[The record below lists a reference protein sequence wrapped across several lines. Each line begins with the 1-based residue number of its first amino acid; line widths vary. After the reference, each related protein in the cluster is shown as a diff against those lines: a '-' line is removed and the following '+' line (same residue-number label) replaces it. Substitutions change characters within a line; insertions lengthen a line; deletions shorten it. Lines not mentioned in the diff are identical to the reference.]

1 MTFDNPG
8 WSLLDRAGRL
18 ESLDPTSATGAELV
32 AGFLTFTGEGDGD
45 HPRRRGAARRAAR
58 AADARA
64 DPAPPYWPGRCWL
77 PRWLDQLL
85 ALTGPAGRQTL

>member
-8 WSLLDRAGRL
+8 WSLLDRGGRL
-18 ESLDPTSATGAELV
+18 ESLDPTSAAGAELV
-32 AGFLTFTGEGDGD
+32 AVFLTFTGEGDGD
-45 HPRRRGAARRAAR
+45 HPRHRGAARGAAG

-64 DPAPPYWPGRCWL
+64 DPAPLYRPGRWWL

-85 ALTGPAGRQTL
+85 ALTGPA